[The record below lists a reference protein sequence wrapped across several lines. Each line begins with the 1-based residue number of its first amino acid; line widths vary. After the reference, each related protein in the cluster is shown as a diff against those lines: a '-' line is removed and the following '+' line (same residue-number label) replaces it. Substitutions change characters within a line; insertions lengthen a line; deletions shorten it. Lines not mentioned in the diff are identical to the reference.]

1 MKGNDKIIAILN
13 SLLSD
18 ELTATNQYIVHSEL
32 CANWGYEKLH
42 DVIEKRA
49 IDEMKHAEKHIA
61 RIIFLEGMPVVSELK
76 AIKIGDVVEKQL
88 ANDLEAEYGAVKA
101 YNNAIKLAVE
111 VGDNGTRDML
121 ESILNDEENHIDW
134 IESQLDQIKQMGLAP
149 YLSEQTE

>member
-1 MKGNDKIIAILN
+1 MKGNDQLISVLN

-61 RIIFLEGMPVVSELK
+61 RILYLEGKPVVSELK
-76 AIKIGDVVEKQL
+76 KINIGDAVDKQI
-88 ANDLEAEYGAVKA
+88 ANDLEAEVGAVKA
-101 YNNAIKLAVE
+101 YNAAIEQANGA
-111 VGDNGTRDML
+111 GDRGTGDML
-121 ESILNDEENHIDW
+121 KVILLDEEAHIDW
-134 IESQLDQIKQMGLAP
+134 LEAQLDQIKQMGLAT
-149 YLSEQTE
+149 YLSSQME